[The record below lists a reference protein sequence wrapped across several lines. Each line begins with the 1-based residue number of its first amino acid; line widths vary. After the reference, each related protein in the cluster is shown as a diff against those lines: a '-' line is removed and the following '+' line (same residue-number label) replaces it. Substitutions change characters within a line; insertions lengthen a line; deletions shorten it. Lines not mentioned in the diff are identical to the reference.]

1 MIQKKGGRKEKK
13 RHKKKRRMD
22 EEEEEQDRINLLQS
36 SSLKSK
42 VQRGSKTIMTT
53 TVYTTLNMSKKNSG
67 QFTHQG
73 KIFSPNIKYYVIKKI
88 QYRCVLTCCED
99 RATV

>member
-13 RHKKKRRMD
+13 RHKKKSRVN

-42 VQRGSKTIMTT
+42 VQRGSKTIMTIDNYSLHRT
-53 TVYTTLNMSKKNSG
+53 
-67 QFTHQG
+67 
-73 KIFSPNIKYYVIKKI
+73 
-88 QYRCVLTCCED
+88 
-99 RATV
+99 